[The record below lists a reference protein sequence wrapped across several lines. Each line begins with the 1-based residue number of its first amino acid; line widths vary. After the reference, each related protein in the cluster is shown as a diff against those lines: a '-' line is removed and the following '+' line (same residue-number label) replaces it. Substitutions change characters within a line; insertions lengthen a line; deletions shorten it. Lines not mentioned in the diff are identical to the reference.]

1 MFSFRLLY
9 PKFLVILFVFLSC
22 VPFRIEYLDYIFPS
36 IDRMVIF
43 YWCAYKPSL
52 MKNGFIFSVGI
63 LKDLLLATPVGTNAL
78 SNIIVRMAFINKSE
92 NFKAAFLN
100 LWLIFAIN
108 LGLITIIQWL
118 LFSFVKGGWL
128 DFKILAIQY
137 ILSVFLYPIIHRLLN
152 MILSILPRSAVN
164 A

>member
-1 MFSFRLLY
+1 
-9 PKFLVILFVFLSC
+9 
-22 VPFRIEYLDYIFPS
+22 
-36 IDRMVIF
+36 
-43 YWCAYKPSL
+43 

-78 SNIIVRMAFINKSE
+78 SNLIVRMAFINKSE